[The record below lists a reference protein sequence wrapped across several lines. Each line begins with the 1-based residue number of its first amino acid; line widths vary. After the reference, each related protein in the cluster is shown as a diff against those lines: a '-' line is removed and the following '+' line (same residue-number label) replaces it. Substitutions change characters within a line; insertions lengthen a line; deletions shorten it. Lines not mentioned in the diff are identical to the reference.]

1 MTMANAAS
9 RPRVRLSRRQRRE
22 RVRKLMLWGYA
33 GIFYVFLYLP
43 IVLLI
48 FLSFNNSDV
57 VGLPLRGFTLRW
69 YEEVFG
75 SADLIRSIVNSTLL
89 GVVSAVVATTLALL
103 LALGFRSEFPMKAW
117 VMRILLLPILIPGIV
132 GGVVYLVTFG
142 YGGMPFGVWTSTLPV
157 HITWVLPFAFLTL
170 FPRVHGLDPSLE
182 EAATDLGATPFVA
195 FRRVV
200 FPLIKPGIV
209 ATAMFSFTLS
219 FEEFIRTL
227 FVIGSDRTV
236 PVHLWTLLSDQ
247 AAPFLPAVGVVIMAV
262 SIFASLV
269 GFVLAAQADR
279 GRAKVS

>member
-1 MTMANAAS
+1 MADAITP
-9 RPRVRLSRRQRRE
+9 PRQKLSRRERRE
-22 RVRKLMLWGYA
+22 RVRKIALWSYVGFFYA
-33 GIFYVFLYLP
+33 FLYVP
-43 IVLLI
+43 IALLI
-48 FLSFNNSDV
+48 VLSFNNSDV
-57 VGLPLRGFTLRW
+57 VGLPLRGATLRW
-69 YEEVFG
+69 YNEVFG
-75 SADLIRSIVNSTLL
+75 SADLIRSIVNSALL
-89 GVVSAVVATTLALL
+89 GTVSAIVATTLALL
-103 LALGFRSEFPMKAW
+103 LALGFRTDFPMKAW
-117 VMRILLLPILIPGIV
+117 VMRMLLLPILIPGIV

-195 FRRVV
+195 FRRVI
-200 FPLIKPGIV
+200 FPLIKPGVI

-269 GFVLAAQADR
+269 GFVLSAQADR
-279 GRAKVS
+279 GRAKIT

>member
-1 MTMANAAS
+1 MADALTP
-9 RPRVRLSRRQRRE
+9 PRQRLSKRQRRE
-22 RVRKLMLWGYA
+22 RTRKIALWSYVGFFYA
-33 GIFYVFLYLP
+33 FLYVP
-43 IVLLI
+43 IALLI
-48 FLSFNNSDV
+48 VLSFNNSDV
-57 VGLPLRGFTLRW
+57 VGLPLRGVTLRW
-69 YEEVFG
+69 YNEVFG
-75 SADLIRSIVNSTLL
+75 SADLIRSIVNSALL
-89 GVVSAVVATTLALL
+89 GTVSAIVATTLALL
-103 LALGFRSEFPMKAW
+103 LALGFRTDFPMKAW
-117 VMRILLLPILIPGIV
+117 VMRMLLLPILIPGIV

-195 FRRVV
+195 FRRVI
-200 FPLIKPGIV
+200 FPLIKPGVI

-262 SIFASLV
+262 SIFASLI
-269 GFVLAAQADR
+269 GFVLSAQADR
-279 GRAKVS
+279 GRAKVT

>member
-1 MTMANAAS
+1 MADAVTP
-9 RPRVRLSRRQRRE
+9 PRQKLSKRQRRE
-22 RVRKLMLWGYA
+22 RTRKIVLWSYVGFFYA
-33 GIFYVFLYLP
+33 FLYVP
-43 IVLLI
+43 IALLI
-48 FLSFNNSDV
+48 VLSFNNSDV
-57 VGLPLRGFTLRW
+57 VGLPLRGVTLRW
-69 YEEVFG
+69 YNEVFG
-75 SADLIRSIVNSTLL
+75 SADLIRSIVNSALL
-89 GVVSAVVATTLALL
+89 GTVSAIVATTLALL
-103 LALGFRSEFPMKAW
+103 LALGFRTDFPMKAW
-117 VMRILLLPILIPGIV
+117 VMRMLLLPILIPGIV

-195 FRRVV
+195 FRRVI
-200 FPLIKPGIV
+200 FPLIKPGVI

-262 SIFASLV
+262 SIFASLI
-269 GFVLAAQADR
+269 GFVLSAQADR
-279 GRAKVS
+279 GRAKVT

>member
-1 MTMANAAS
+1 M
-9 RPRVRLSRRQRRE
+9 
-22 RVRKLMLWGYA
+22 GFFYA
-33 GIFYVFLYLP
+33 FLYVP
-43 IVLLI
+43 IALLI
-48 FLSFNNSDV
+48 VLSFNNSDV
-57 VGLPLRGFTLRW
+57 VGLPLRGATLRW
-69 YEEVFG
+69 YNEVFG
-75 SADLIRSIVNSTLL
+75 SADLIRSIVNSALL
-89 GVVSAVVATTLALL
+89 GTVSAIVATTLALL
-103 LALGFRSEFPMKAW
+103 LALGFRTDFPMKAW
-117 VMRILLLPILIPGIV
+117 VMRMLLLPILIPGIV

-195 FRRVV
+195 FRRVI
-200 FPLIKPGIV
+200 FPLIKPGVI

-269 GFVLAAQADR
+269 GFVLSAQADR
-279 GRAKVS
+279 GRAKIT